1 VQRAAAGGSGGG
13 AWWGVVVAGWQWDH
27 WIAKDIAVILIPVGM
42 WQWQYWLGCGCF
54 NESVAKE
61 NRDFFGGSG
70 GGVRQWQW
78 QWLDGEWQWLG
89 GSGVNR

>member
-1 VQRAAAGGSGGG
+1 
-13 AWWGVVVAGWQWDH
+13 
-27 WIAKDIAVILIPVGM
+27 M